1 MTNVNPVYNS
11 HMNLCNYVQSPKV
24 CEFIIVVRHIFVSSE
39 FRTVPSCFCP
49 MKLISIETKIVTVIR
64 NPSQSV
70 LSLSNKKN
78 TQMLKCVYNFVHSKG
93 CFYHVCKNDIGE
105 VPPKKRAEKKL
116 EERVIFMHLI
126 VKYYNVMKKPTIL
139 YRSSI
144 SRSTVA
150 SRRNNRFNNY
160 LLS

>member
-11 HMNLCNYVQSPKV
+11 HMNLCKYVQGPKV
-24 CEFIIVVRHIFVSSE
+24 CEFIIIVRHIFVSSE
-39 FRTVPSCFCP
+39 FRTVPSCFCL
-49 MKLISIETKIVTVIR
+49 MKLISIETKIVTWRVTVIR

-105 VPPKKRAEKKL
+105 FPPKKTCR
-116 EERVIFMHLI
+116 EEVGRKGHFYALDC
-126 VKYYNVMKKPTIL
+126 KIL
-139 YRSSI
+139 
-144 SRSTVA
+144 
-150 SRRNNRFNNY
+150 
-160 LLS
+160 